1 MRVDNDFKRNQT
13 MMDAAKQNVDQLVA
27 DLGSKNAGQRRDARA
42 ALVQIGAGAVPALLS
57 ALDAPQQHVRWEAA
71 KSLTEIAEPAAA
83 ERLIAA
89 LGDKDP
95 DVRWVVGVALIAL
108 GRDAVKPLLTTLTK
122 SDLRDSVY
130 QGAHHVLHDLAK
142 RTELT
147 SVLEPVLKAL
157 AQPEPEVA
165 VPLAAI
171 EVLRGSDV

>member
-1 MRVDNDFKRNQT
+1 

-27 DLGSKNAGQRRDARA
+27 DLGGKDAGQRRDARA

-71 KSLTEIAEPAAA
+71 KSLTDIAEPAAA
-83 ERLIAA
+83 ERLITA

-108 GRDAVKPLLTTLTK
+108 GRGAVQPLLTTLTK

-142 RTELT
+142 RTELA

-157 AQPEPEVA
+157 AHPEPETA
-165 VPLAAI
+165 VPLAAA
-171 EVLRGSDV
+171 EGLRGSGV

>member
-1 MRVDNDFKRNQT
+1 
-13 MMDAAKQNVDQLVA
+13 MDAAKQNVDQLVA
-27 DLGSKNAGQRRDARA
+27 DLGSKIAGQRRDARA

-71 KSLTEIAEPAAA
+71 KSLTDIAEPAAA
-83 ERLIAA
+83 ERLITA

-108 GRDAVKPLLTTLTK
+108 GRGAVKPLLTTLTK

-130 QGAHHVLHDLAK
+130 QGAHHVLHDVAK

-165 VPLAAI
+165 VPLAAT